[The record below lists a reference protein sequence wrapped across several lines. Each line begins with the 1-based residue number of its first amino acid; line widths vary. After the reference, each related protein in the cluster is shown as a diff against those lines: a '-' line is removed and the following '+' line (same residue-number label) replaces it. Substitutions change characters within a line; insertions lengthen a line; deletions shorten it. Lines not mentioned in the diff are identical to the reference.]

1 MGATAFRPVEN
12 AAHIDGQL
20 DTLCAARPQRVYL
33 KLAAD
38 AAAGGMSENGF
49 DNLIRK
55 VANRLRDNGVP
66 FEFVLEPETETTRP
80 YNRQIRE
87 VCNSLSYGISEK

>member
-1 MGATAFRPVEN
+1 
-12 AAHIDGQL
+12 
-20 DTLCAARPQRVYL
+20 
-33 KLAAD
+33 
-38 AAAGGMSENGF
+38 MSENGF

-66 FEFVLEPETETTRP
+66 FEFVLEPETEKTRP

>member
-1 MGATAFRPVEN
+1 M
-12 AAHIDGQL
+12 
-20 DTLCAARPQRVYL
+20 CAARPQRVYL

-66 FEFVLEPETETTRP
+66 FEFVLEPETEKTRP